1 MKRHSKPV
9 IQFKTIILSDVH
21 LGAPDCQIE
30 KVNHFLKHTDSEKLI
45 LNGDIID
52 GWSLGRKGGWDSKH
66 TRFVRLV
73 LKKIE
78 KKNTKVIYLRGN
90 HDDIL
95 DRFLPMRFGGLRIVD
110 RYFHNTEKGRYIVI
124 HGDAFDAI
132 TQNSKLIAIVGD
144 IGYQSLLK
152 INRLYNRYRRWRGKE
167 YFSLSKAIKAKTKRV
182 VNYISRFEDQVEGFT
197 KQYDCV
203 GFICGHI
210 HTPDDKYINDVHYL
224 NSGDWVES
232 NTALVEHADGTFE
245 VLTYDEFCR
254 RLDTLK
260 ARMRL
265 QANDRP
271 QPQVDSAL
279 GLRISNPFPDSPSS
293 KSTSE
298 PSSNGRLLRSTR

>member
-1 MKRHSKPV
+1 MKKQPKPV
-9 IQFKTIILSDVH
+9 VHFKTIILSDVH

-30 KVNHFLKHTDSEKLI
+30 KVNHFLKYSDSTTLI

-52 GWSLGRKGGWDSKH
+52 GWSLGRKGGWDSRH

-78 KKNTKVIYLRGN
+78 KKKTKVIYLRGN

-110 RYFHNTEKGRYIVI
+110 RYFHNTDNGRYLVI

-132 TQNSKLIAIVGD
+132 TQNSKLIAIMGD

-167 YFSLSKAIKAKTKRV
+167 YFSLSKKIKAHTKSV

-197 KQYDCV
+197 KQYNCT

-210 HTPDDKYINDVHYL
+210 HTPEIKYINDIHYL

-232 NTALVEHADGTFE
+232 NTALVENLDGSFE
-245 VLTYDEFCR
+245 ILAYEDFCE
-254 RLDTLK
+254 RLEEVNRQT
-260 ARMRL
+260 
-265 QANDRP
+265 
-271 QPQVDSAL
+271 
-279 GLRISNPFPDSPSS
+279 
-293 KSTSE
+293 KSLE
-298 PSSNGRLLRSTR
+298 A